1 MQEMQIFN
9 NTEFGQVRTITI
21 NGDPWFVGN
30 DCAKALG
37 YVKPKGAIQNH
48 VDSDDKQMAPI
59 QDPRGNIGMMVIN
72 ESGLYSL
79 IFGSKLETAK
89 EFKHWVTSEVL
100 PQIRKTGCYQ
110 NESLPKKINQDIPV
124 GELARLSAVMDRIM
138 VRQQSEPH
146 DIANSFKMLC
156 GQFGIVLPDNF
167 VNVPKYKQME
177 LQFVGTGQDDGGA
190 Q

>member
-9 NTEFGQVRTITI
+9 NPDFGQVRTITI
-21 NGDPWFVGN
+21 NGEPWFVGN

-100 PQIRKTGCYQ
+100 PSIRKTGSYAIPQIQ
-110 NESLPKKINQDIPV
+110 NPSEIPL
-124 GELARLSAVMDRIM
+124 GELASYLKIMDR
-138 VRQQSEPH
+138 VANRQNLAPFK
-146 DIANSFKMLC
+146 IAENFKKVSA
-156 GQFGIVLPDNF
+156 QFGVQLSDDF
-167 VNVPKYKQME
+167 VNVPEYVQQRLE
-177 LQFVGTGQDDGGA
+177 LDGGA
-190 Q
+190 EK